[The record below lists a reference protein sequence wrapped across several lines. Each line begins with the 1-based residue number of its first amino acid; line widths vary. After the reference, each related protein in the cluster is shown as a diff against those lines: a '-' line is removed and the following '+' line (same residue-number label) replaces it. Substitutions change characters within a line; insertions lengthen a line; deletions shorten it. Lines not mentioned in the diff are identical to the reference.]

1 MSLFITLEGP
11 DGCGK
16 STQAKLLTE
25 WLKVQGYPVLL
36 TREPGGTA
44 IGDQVRRVL
53 MSLENRTMNP
63 RTEFLLFSASRT
75 QLVHEVIQPHLESGG
90 VIVSDRFYDSSLAYQ
105 GYGHGLDESTLRIIT
120 RFVTSGLTPDL
131 TILLD
136 LPARVGLTR
145 RRDGGNWNRLDD
157 YDLEFHERA
166 RLGYLTLAAAEP
178 NRWQTIEADRPIEQ
192 LQSEIQEVVEPL
204 LARVDSTSKTAGA
217 R

>member
-1 MSLFITLEGP
+1 MSLFITFEGP

-16 STQAKLLTE
+16 STQARLLSD
-25 WLKVQGYPVLL
+25 WLKVSGYPVLL

-44 IGDQVRRVL
+44 IGDQVRKVL
-53 MSLENRTMNP
+53 MSLENRRMNP

-75 QLVHEVIQPHLESGG
+75 QLVSEVIRPHLNSGG

-105 GYGHGLDESTLRIIT
+105 GHGHGLDESSLRVIT
-120 RFVTSGLTPDL
+120 RFVTDGLTPDL
-131 TILLD
+131 TFLLD
-136 LPARVGLTR
+136 IPARVGLAR

-178 NRWQTIEADRPIEQ
+178 NRWRVIDADRPIEV
-192 LQSEIQEVVEPL
+192 LQQEIQHLVSPL
-204 LARVDSTSKTAGA
+204 LNQIETTAA
-217 R
+217 PSQN

>member
-1 MSLFITLEGP
+1 MSLFITFEGP

-16 STQAKLLTE
+16 STQAKLLTD

-44 IGDQVRRVL
+44 IGDQVRKVL

-75 QLVHEVIQPHLESGG
+75 QLVHEVIRPHLEAGG

-105 GYGHGLDESTLRIIT
+105 GYGHGLAEEALRAIT
-120 RFVTSGLTPDL
+120 EFVTGGLKPDI
-131 TILLD
+131 TFLLD

-157 YDLEFHERA
+157 YDLEFHKRA
-166 RLGYLTLAAAEP
+166 REGYLSLASAEP
-178 NRWQTIEADRPIEQ
+178 NRWQVVEADRPIGDIQAQIQKLILPHLEATD
-192 LQSEIQEVVEPL
+192 LNSE
-204 LARVDSTSKTAGA
+204 TA
-217 R
+217 

>member
-1 MSLFITLEGP
+1 MSLFITFEGP

-16 STQAKLLTE
+16 STQAKLLSD
-25 WLKVQGYPVLL
+25 WLKVSGYPVLL

-44 IGDQVRRVL
+44 IGDQVRKVL
-53 MSLENRTMNP
+53 MSLENRRMNP

-75 QLVHEVIQPHLESGG
+75 QLVHEVIRPHLNAGG

-105 GYGHGLDESTLRIIT
+105 GYGHGLDESSLRVIT
-120 RFVTSGLTPDL
+120 RFVTDGLTPDL
-131 TILLD
+131 TFLLD
-136 LPARVGLTR
+136 IPARVGLVR

-178 NRWQTIEADRPIEQ
+178 NRWRVIDADRPIEI
-192 LQSEIQEVVEPL
+192 LQQEIQEHITPL
-204 LARVDSTSKTAGA
+204 LDHIQTRADAAGH
-217 R
+217 

>member
-16 STQAKLLTE
+16 STQARLLSD
-25 WLKVQGYPVLL
+25 WLKVSGYPVLL

-44 IGDQVRRVL
+44 IGDQVRKVL
-53 MSLENRTMNP
+53 MSLENRRMNP

-75 QLVHEVIQPHLESGG
+75 QLVHEVIRPHLKSGG
-90 VIVSDRFYDSSLAYQ
+90 IIVSDRFYDSSLAYQ
-105 GYGHGLDESTLRIIT
+105 GHGHGLDESSLRVIT
-120 RFVTSGLTPDL
+120 RFVTDGLTPDL
-131 TILLD
+131 TFLLD
-136 LPARVGLTR
+136 IPARVGLSR

-178 NRWQTIEADRPIEQ
+178 NRWKVLDADKPIES
-192 LQSEIQEVVEPL
+192 LQEEIQQVVGSRL
-204 LARVDSTSKTAGA
+204 TSIKRATDAG
-217 R
+217 

>member
-1 MSLFITLEGP
+1 MSLFVTLEGP

-16 STQAKLLTE
+16 STQAKLLSE

-44 IGDQVRRVL
+44 IGDQVRQVL
-53 MSLENRTMNP
+53 MSLENRRMNP

-75 QLVHEVIQPHLESGG
+75 QLVHEVIQPQLDKGG

-105 GYGHGLDESTLRIIT
+105 GHGHGLDESMLRVIT
-120 RFVTSGLTPDL
+120 KFVTGGLTPDL
-131 TILLD
+131 TFLLD
-136 LPARVGLTR
+136 LPAQVGLTR

-166 RLGYLTLAAAEP
+166 RRGYLTLAATEP
-178 NRWQTIEADRPIEQ
+178 DRWKIIQADRPVD
-192 LQSEIQEVVEPL
+192 EIQDELREVVRPL
-204 LARVDSTSKTAGA
+204 LEGVKLPADSASSQ
-217 R
+217 